1 MKEKCNKI
9 INSAAFTAIIALICF
24 LKTMFFYH
32 STIGKNSPIEMIT
45 ITGTLLFFIAFTS
58 FIIVIP
64 NKARFIV
71 TIIVDL
77 LYSILIFA
85 DNVYYTFSSS
95 FLSVAQISNM
105 QYGNEIMSALST
117 LLEVKELLYFMD
129 IVLVI
134 VLIITKKVK
143 IVSKEKYN
151 VIPRIIAICFG
162 IVMLIVVDI
171 IYIQK
176 GSQTLYNK
184 DQQMS
189 ETTIFG
195 YHIFDVKNA
204 LNVKANTKYKTYSQM
219 KKVYK
224 ELKEEYDEKYS
235 VEDYNL
241 KGVLSGKNI
250 IIVQLESVQE
260 FVSNKRIN
268 GTEITPNLN
277 KFLRENIEFQN
288 MHMQSYSTTADSEHS
303 TITSL
308 YPVENG
314 MAFSKY
320 YTNIYD
326 DIFKEFKKSGYYTSY
341 MHGNYPYFWNRG
353 NVYRRLTINDL
364 AFKENFSNLSENING
379 DLSDELLYRQ
389 AVDKLKTFDKP
400 FFSYIVAASSHTP
413 FTLEGLQDR
422 NKITVDVGELKD
434 TTFGNYIEAVNY
446 ADYAFG
452 IFIEELQKAHLYEN
466 TAILVFGDHN
476 GLSMNNSELVE
487 FLKNINPRTDD
498 IDIELNYTRV
508 LCGLKI
514 PGIKK
519 QKISKTVNKLD
530 IKPTLCY
537 LCGIEDGFSLGT
549 NMFGK
554 KDFVCLNNERIIAK
568 DYYFDEEWY
577 DIKSGEKIDLDNIN
591 TETKEKLQDY
601 YNYMKK
607 EIDLSN
613 SIIVNNLLKNQ

>member
-1 MKEKCNKI
+1 
-9 INSAAFTAIIALICF
+9 
-24 LKTMFFYH
+24 MFFYH

-105 QYGNEIMSALST
+105 RYGNEIMSALST

-151 VIPRIIAICFG
+151 VISRIIAICFG

-219 KKVYK
+219 KKAYN

-326 DIFKEFKKSGYYTSY
+326 DIFKDFKKSGYYTSY

-514 PGIKK
+514 PGIKN

-530 IKPTLCY
+530 I
-537 LCGIEDGFSLGT
+537 T
-549 NMFGK
+549 NIMLFMRNRRWI
-554 KDFVCLNNERIIAK
+554 FTWNQYVWEER
-568 DYYFDEEWY
+568 FRLFE
-577 DIKSGEKIDLDNIN
+577 
-591 TETKEKLQDY
+591 
-601 YNYMKK
+601 
-607 EIDLSN
+607 
-613 SIIVNNLLKNQ
+613 

>member
-105 QYGNEIMSALST
+105 QYGNEIMSAIST

-514 PGIKK
+514 PGIKN

>member
-514 PGIKK
+514 PGIKN

>member
-105 QYGNEIMSALST
+105 QYGNEIMSAIST

-134 VLIITKKVK
+134 GLIITKKVK

-514 PGIKK
+514 PEIKN

>member
-129 IVLVI
+129 IVLVM

-219 KKVYK
+219 KKAYN

>member
-105 QYGNEIMSALST
+105 QYGNEIMSAIST

>member
-105 QYGNEIMSALST
+105 QYGNEIMSAIST

-219 KKVYK
+219 KKAYN